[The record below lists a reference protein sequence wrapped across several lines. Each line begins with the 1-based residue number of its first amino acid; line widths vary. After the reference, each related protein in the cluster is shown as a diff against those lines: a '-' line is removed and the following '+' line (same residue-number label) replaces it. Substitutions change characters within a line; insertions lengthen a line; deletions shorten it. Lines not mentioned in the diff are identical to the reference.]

1 MRWEHLFQTH
11 ILLRGMELFERCAVH
26 HLQKKEDRIEAV
38 VEGGRRYEV
47 EIKYQQGEVTG
58 LYCDCP
64 HAEEGNHCK
73 HMAAVFYAEQ
83 EAPEETY
90 VVNGELA
97 DEEIA
102 FIRARLQE
110 ESEETLR
117 RLLFDLLV
125 RNPRLARQY
134 AMYHTKGLSEKEYAR
149 LNNQIVRII
158 DAYTDRNSYAD
169 YEDAWRLAVALCQF
183 VEDEIQALIDAGH
196 LREAINLIFSMV
208 ENYGATDIDDS
219 AGGTQDLLE
228 RLSEASI
235 QVLRGADIE
244 LKRSIFDAIIESHD
258 GVDNDLL
265 QAYLDELLFEEFLE
279 REFLEKKKEITRKS
293 LTDLMIS
300 QKANKG
306 RFDFSYM
313 LNPLAMRHLSI
324 LEALHVPEKEILQ
337 FYERYY
343 SIIEIRIR
351 YAKLLIKERNP
362 QKAIEILNE
371 GLKEDDSYRSKREI
385 RKVLKEIYL
394 GESDTEN
401 YRNILLQLLI
411 EYHQIHIESY
421 MELRKSY
428 SEEAWK
434 NSLPAILN
442 GLKDYPNYGRLLEIE
457 ERYEELLSYVLQGGI
472 NLLENHEQALAAR
485 YPAEIIEKYRS
496 VAEEM
501 ALNTGKRSHYR
512 YLVYLL
518 RKIKTYPQGEE
529 IAQEIVEGWREKY
542 RTRPAMMDELKK
554 L

>member
-279 REFLEKKKEITRKS
+279 RIFGEEKRNYTKIVNGPYD
-293 LTDLMIS
+293 LT
-300 QKANKG
+300 KG
-306 RFDFSYM
+306 QQR
-313 LNPLAMRHLSI
+313 SI
-324 LEALHVPEKEILQ
+324 RLQLYAEPIGYAASIDSRSPPRSGERNLTVLREIL
-337 FYERYY
+337 
-343 SIIEIRIR
+343 
-351 YAKLLIKERNP
+351 L
-362 QKAIEILNE
+362 
-371 GLKEDDSYRSKREI
+371 
-385 RKVLKEIYL
+385 
-394 GESDTEN
+394 N
-401 YRNILLQLLI
+401 YRNQNSICKVA
-411 EYHQIHIESY
+411 HQ
-421 MELRKSY
+421 RKKSP
-428 SEEAWK
+428 EGNRDPK
-434 NSLPAILN
+434 RRV
-442 GLKDYPNYGRLLEIE
+442 K
-457 ERYEELLSYVLQGGI
+457 GG
-472 NLLENHEQALAAR
+472 
-485 YPAEIIEKYRS
+485 
-496 VAEEM
+496 
-501 ALNTGKRSHYR
+501 
-512 YLVYLL
+512 
-518 RKIKTYPQGEE
+518 
-529 IAQEIVEGWREKY
+529 
-542 RTRPAMMDELKK
+542 
-554 L
+554 